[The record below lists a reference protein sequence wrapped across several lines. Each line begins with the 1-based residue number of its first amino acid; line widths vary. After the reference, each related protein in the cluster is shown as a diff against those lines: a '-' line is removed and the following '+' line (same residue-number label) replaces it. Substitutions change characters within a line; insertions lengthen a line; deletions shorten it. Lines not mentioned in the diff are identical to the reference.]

1 MDFDLTQE
9 QKMFQDMAK
18 EFAQREIAPIAR
30 NLDREEKFPHDL
42 IPKMGEQGLFAI
54 KIPSEY
60 GGMDLDWTTL
70 GLVTEQFAS
79 VDFST
84 ALTYFIQT
92 SLEAMPILTAGTEEQ
107 KKKYVPAL
115 LQGKIKGCTA
125 AVEPNVGSDA
135 TAVETTA
142 VLDGDSWVLNGNK
155 TWITNASVADFAVVV
170 AQTDKSKGHKGI
182 TTFVVDKG
190 TPGFSSTKITHKLG
204 CRSTDTGQLFFRDCR
219 IPLSNQLGPVGKG
232 MSTALTC
239 IEHTRFGIAWMGLGV
254 TRGCLE
260 ASIKYC
266 QERRQFGKPIGSFQ
280 LVQEKIADMLVDLEA
295 SRLLVYHAA
304 HIKDKGLPSTREV
317 SIAKYHNIEVA
328 VRAAKTAVELHGA
341 YGYTD
346 DFPVERFYRDIIG
359 PLIFGGTA
367 NVQRLILGRMT
378 LGLDAISR

>member
-30 NLDREEKFPHDL
+30 DLDRNEKFPHDL

-60 GGMDLDWTTL
+60 GGVDLDWTTL
-70 GLVTEQFAS
+70 GLVAEQFAS

-84 ALTYFIQT
+84 GLTYYIQT
-92 SLEAMPILTAGTEEQ
+92 SLEAMPILTAGTDEQ
-107 KKKYVPAL
+107 KKKYIPAL
-115 LQGKIKGCTA
+115 VQGKIMGCTA

-155 TWITNASVADFAVVV
+155 TWISNATVADFAVVV

-182 TTFVVDKG
+182 ATFVVDKG
-190 TPGFSSTKITHKLG
+190 TPGFSSTKITNKLG
-204 CRSTDTGQLFFRDCR
+204 CRSSDTGQLFFRDCR
-219 IPLSNQLGPVGKG
+219 IPRSSQLGPVGKG

-266 QERRQFGKPIGSFQ
+266 QERKQFGKPIGSFQ
-280 LVQEKIADMLVDLEA
+280 LVQERIADMLVDLEA
-295 SRLLVYHAA
+295 SRLLVYQAA
-304 HIKDKGLPSTREV
+304 HLKDKGLPSTREV
-317 SIAKYHNIEVA
+317 SVAKYHNIEVA

-367 NVQRLILGRMT
+367 NVQRLLLGRMI
-378 LGLDAISR
+378 LGIDAISR

>member
-30 NLDREEKFPHDL
+30 DLDRNEKFPHDL

-54 KIPSEY
+54 KIPNEY

-70 GLVTEQFAS
+70 GLVAEQFAS

-84 ALTYFIQT
+84 SLTYYIQT

-115 LQGKIKGCTA
+115 VQGKIMGCTA

-135 TAVETTA
+135 TAVETSA

-155 TWITNASVADFAVVV
+155 TWITNATVADFAVVV
-170 AQTDKSKGHKGI
+170 AQTDKSKGHRGI
-182 TTFVVDKG
+182 STFVVDKG
-190 TPGFSSTKITHKLG
+190 TPGFSSTKITNKLG

-219 IPLSNQLGPVGKG
+219 IPRANQLGPVGKG

-239 IEHTRFGIAWMGLGV
+239 IEHTRFGIAWSGLGV

-266 QERRQFGKPIGSFQ
+266 QERNQFGKPIGSFQ
-280 LVQEKIADMLVDLEA
+280 LIQERIADMVVDLEA
-295 SRLLVYHAA
+295 SRLLAFQAA
-304 HIKDKGLPSTREV
+304 HLKDKGVSCTREV

-328 VRAAKTAVELHGA
+328 VRATKTAVELHGA

-346 DFPVERFYRDIIG
+346 DFPVERAYRDIIG

-367 NVQRLILGRMT
+367 NVQRLILGRIT
-378 LGLDAISR
+378 LGIDAISR

>member
-30 NLDREEKFPHDL
+30 DLDRNEKFPHDL

-70 GLVTEQFAS
+70 GLVAEQFAS

-84 ALTYFIQT
+84 ALTYYIQT

-115 LQGKIKGCTA
+115 VQGKIMGCTA

-135 TAVETTA
+135 TAVETSA

-155 TWITNASVADFAVVV
+155 TWITNATVADFAVVL
-170 AQTDKSKGHKGI
+170 AQTDKSKGHRGI
-182 TTFVVDKG
+182 STFVVDKG
-190 TPGFSSTKITHKLG
+190 TPGFSSTKITNKLG

-219 IPLSNQLGPVGKG
+219 IPRSNQLGPVGKG

-239 IEHTRFGIAWMGLGV
+239 IEHTRFGIAWSGLGM

-266 QERRQFGKPIGSFQ
+266 QERSQFGKPIGSFQ
-280 LVQEKIADMLVDLEA
+280 LIQERIADMVVDLEA
-295 SRLLVYHAA
+295 SRLLVYQAA
-304 HIKDKGLPSTREV
+304 HLKDKGLPSSREV

-328 VRAAKTAVELHGA
+328 VRATKTAVELHGA

-367 NVQRLILGRMT
+367 NIQRLIIGRMT
-378 LGLDAISR
+378 LGIDAISR

>member
-30 NLDREEKFPHDL
+30 DLDRNEKFPHDL

-60 GGMDLDWTTL
+60 GGVDLDWTTL
-70 GLVTEQFAS
+70 GLVAEQFAS

-84 ALTYFIQT
+84 ALTYYIQT

-115 LQGKIKGCTA
+115 VQGKIMGCTA

-135 TAVETTA
+135 TAVETSA

-155 TWITNASVADFAVVV
+155 TWITNATVADFAVVV
-170 AQTDKSKGHKGI
+170 AQTDKSKGHRGI
-182 TTFVVDKG
+182 STFVVDKG
-190 TPGFSSTKITHKLG
+190 TPGFSSTKITNKLG

-219 IPLSNQLGPVGKG
+219 IPRANQLGPVGKG

-239 IEHTRFGIAWMGLGV
+239 IEHTRFGIAWSGLGV

-266 QERRQFGKPIGSFQ
+266 QERNQFGKPIGSFQ
-280 LVQEKIADMLVDLEA
+280 LIQERIADMVVDLEA
-295 SRLLVYHAA
+295 SRLLVYQAA
-304 HIKDKGLPSTREV
+304 HLKDKGLPSTREV

-328 VRAAKTAVELHGA
+328 VRATKTAVELHGA

-378 LGLDAISR
+378 LGIDAISR

>member
-30 NLDREEKFPHDL
+30 DLDRNEKFPHDL

-70 GLVTEQFAS
+70 GLVAEQFAS

-84 ALTYFIQT
+84 ALTYYIQT

-115 LQGKIKGCTA
+115 VQGKIMGCTA

-135 TAVETTA
+135 TAVETSA

-155 TWITNASVADFAVVV
+155 TWITNATVADFAVVL
-170 AQTDKSKGHKGI
+170 AQTDKSKGHRGI
-182 TTFVVDKG
+182 STFIVDKG
-190 TPGFSSTKITHKLG
+190 TPGFSSTKITNKLG

-219 IPLSNQLGPVGKG
+219 IPRSNQLGPVGKG

-239 IEHTRFGIAWMGLGV
+239 IEHTRFGIACSGLGM

-266 QERRQFGKPIGSFQ
+266 QERSQFGKPIGSFQ
-280 LVQEKIADMLVDLEA
+280 LIQERIADMVVDLEA
-295 SRLLVYHAA
+295 SRLLVYQAA
-304 HIKDKGLPSTREV
+304 HLKDKGLPSSREV

-328 VRAAKTAVELHGA
+328 VRATKTAVELHGA

-367 NVQRLILGRMT
+367 NIQRLIIGRMT
-378 LGLDAISR
+378 LGIDAISR

>member
-30 NLDREEKFPHDL
+30 DLDRNEKFPHDL

-60 GGMDLDWTTL
+60 GGVDLDWTTL
-70 GLVTEQFAS
+70 GLVAEQFAS

-84 ALTYFIQT
+84 ALTYYIQT

-115 LQGKIKGCTA
+115 VQGKIMGCTA

-135 TAVETTA
+135 TAVETSA

-155 TWITNASVADFAVVV
+155 TWITNATVADFAVVV
-170 AQTDKSKGHKGI
+170 AQTDKSKGHRGI
-182 TTFVVDKG
+182 STFVVDKG
-190 TPGFSSTKITHKLG
+190 TPGFSSTKITNKLG

-219 IPLSNQLGPVGKG
+219 IPRANQLGPVGKG

-239 IEHTRFGIAWMGLGV
+239 IEHTRFGIAWSGLGV

-266 QERRQFGKPIGSFQ
+266 QERNQFGKPIGSFQ
-280 LVQEKIADMLVDLEA
+280 LIQERIADMVVDLEA
-295 SRLLVYHAA
+295 SRLLVYQAA
-304 HIKDKGLPSTREV
+304 HLKDKGLPSSREV

-328 VRAAKTAVELHGA
+328 VRATKTAVELHGA

-367 NVQRLILGRMT
+367 NIQRLILGRMT
-378 LGLDAISR
+378 LGIDAISR